1 MTKLVSN
8 GRQANHFGHM
18 TGFLDNNMESND
30 HLAAEKK
37 YLVLFFGLALL
48 CFAGAVFLVV
58 RRHAFEFSW
67 VAVGCFWGL
76 MGAVELY
83 CSSLRWRNLR
93 QSVLFF
99 VCAGWF
105 AYLTVESVQ
114 RGLMVKGV
122 LMSIASLGGV
132 LRAIWGFTNQR
143 NKEATP

>member
-1 MTKLVSN
+1 
-8 GRQANHFGHM
+8 M

-67 VAVGCFWGL
+67 VAAGCFWGL

-93 QSVLFF
+93 NLVLGLVVACWF
-99 VCAGWF
+99 VFLA
-105 AYLTVESVQ
+105 VESLQ
-114 RGLMVKGV
+114 RGRTGKAILMVFAV
-122 LMSIASLGGV
+122 LSWMLP
-132 LRAIWGFTNQR
+132 AIWKFANVKK
-143 NKEATP
+143 KEATS